1 MRGGGE
7 NAFMPSAATPKTVG
21 FGTRMWWA
29 VRMRCPRCG
38 SRRTFIRRWLG
49 KYERCRTCG
58 IPWRR
63 EEGFELG
70 PLALNTV
77 ITFFT
82 LAVAMA
88 VGFVIT
94 YPDVPVVPMILWCA
108 GIALLL
114 PLIAYPFTF
123 LIWLAFD
130 LAVHPPEA
138 KELSDAAAAVAHGS
152 PDAPPE

>member
-1 MRGGGE
+1 MSG
-7 NAFMPSAATPKTVG
+7 AAIPNNVR
-21 FGTRMWWA
+21 FGTGVWRA
-29 VRMRCPRCG
+29 LRMRCPRCG
-38 SRRTFIRRWLG
+38 NRRTFIRRWLG
-49 KYERCRTCG
+49 KYPRCRTCG

-77 ITFFT
+77 ITFFV

-94 YPDVPVVPMILWCA
+94 YPDVPILPMILWC
-108 GIALLL
+108 GLIALLL

-138 KELSDAAAAVAHGS
+138 EEVAGAAAAVADGTT
-152 PDAPPE
+152 EG

>member
-1 MRGGGE
+1 MS
-7 NAFMPSAATPKTVG
+7 SAPTPNTIR
-21 FGTRMWWA
+21 FGKALGRA
-29 VRMRCPRCG
+29 VRMRCPWCG
-38 SRRTFIRRWLG
+38 SRRTFVRRWLG
-49 KYERCRTCG
+49 KYPRCRTCG
-58 IPWRR
+58 IEWRR

-77 ITFFT
+77 ITFFV

-88 VGFVIT
+88 IGFVIT
-94 YPDVPVVPMILWCA
+94 YPDVPILSMILWCS

-130 LAVHPPEA
+130 VAVHPPDA
-138 KELSDAAAAVAHGS
+138 KELAEASAAVAQ
-152 PDAPPE
+152 AR